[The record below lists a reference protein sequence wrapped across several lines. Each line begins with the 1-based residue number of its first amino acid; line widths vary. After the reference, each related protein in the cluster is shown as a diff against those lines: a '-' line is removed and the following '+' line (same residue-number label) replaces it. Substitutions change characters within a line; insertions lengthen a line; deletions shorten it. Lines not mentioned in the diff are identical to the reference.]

1 MSYKMREGYIH
12 WLMSRGLTMG
22 ANKDN
27 DFTLD
32 IDEIQKANLK
42 IYSEGIDYLN
52 KVIHRPIHFRA
63 GIKSNQYWLDCMEYV
78 ASGQLQK
85 DFRQDRTGI

>member
-1 MSYKMREGYIH
+1 MIRVFLASSRDGYVKLSKENIKE
-12 WLMSRGLTMG
+12 R
-22 ANKDN
+22 
-27 DFTLD
+27 FP
-32 IDEIQKANLK
+32 
-42 IYSEGIDYLN
+42 EGIDYLN
-52 KVIHRPIHFRA
+52 KVIHKPIHFRA